1 MPADTLTPAQRRQ
14 SLAAIIGTA
23 FGVGVAVGAIVPLV
37 SLSLAARGYN
47 ALTIGINSAM
57 LPIAVILMG
66 PLMPRIIARLG
77 TLRSVYCGL
86 GIAALAVLLFP
97 AIPNY
102 YAWCAIRFVIGLA
115 SAIHWIT
122 SETWINLMATSRSR
136 SRVMGIYA
144 SVMALGFVLG
154 PLIINLTGIEGWI
167 PFAAV
172 SVALVVALLPVAFAR
187 QVAPVVSGHGAGG
200 VGRAFAAAPTVML
213 AALVAGVVDAR
224 PFTPISIY
232 ELRAGV
238 GRAVAAASPGGLL
251 GRHLVLP
258 PPPRLPP

>member
-1 MPADTLTPAQRRQ
+1 MPLDTLTPAQRNQ

-37 SLSLAARGYN
+37 SLSLERDGYN
-47 ALTIGINSAM
+47 ALMIGINSAM

-77 TLRSVYCGL
+77 TLRSVYFGL
-86 GIAALAVLLFP
+86 GITALCVLLFP

-115 SAIHWIT
+115 GAIHWIT

-144 SVMALGFVLG
+144 SVMAAGFVLG
-154 PLIINLTGIEGWI
+154 PLIINLTGIDGWI

-172 SVALVVALLPVAFAR
+172 SAALVVALLPVAFAR
-187 QVAPVVSGHGAGG
+187 QVAPTVSGHGAGG
-200 VGRAFAAAPTVML
+200 VGRAFAAAPTVM
-213 AALVAGVVDAR
+213 
-224 PFTPISIY
+224 
-232 ELRAGV
+232 
-238 GRAVAAASPGGLL
+238 
-251 GRHLVLP
+251 
-258 PPPRLPP
+258 